1 MGFDRAYLC
10 LNETRPEAY
19 DMAANTNTNI
29 IIPTDAEIR
38 AAIQRAHILR
48 AEVTFAFF
56 ARVATSLKST
66 ARRLNF
72 RKPNL
77 VHTFL
82 EA

>member
-1 MGFDRAYLC
+1 
-10 LNETRPEAY
+10 
-19 DMAANTNTNI
+19 MATDI
-29 IIPTDAEIR
+29 IIPTDTEIR
-38 AAIQRAHILR
+38 AAIQRAHVLR
-48 AEVTFAFF
+48 AEVTVAFF
-56 ARVATSLKST
+56 ARVGVSLKAT